1 MLKTFLATVNPMLTM
16 FSCMVIGFVL
26 KKFHILPDNA
36 SKTVAKLLTW
46 VACPALSFSVM
57 ARYFTV
63 NTISKYITSITMGT
77 IYITVAIV
85 TAFLIAPLL
94 VRKRTY
100 ERNVY
105 RYAMAF
111 ANSGYMGEPLVLSIF
126 GDVVLSYYKMATL
139 PVSIA
144 IYAWGVG
151 TLVPDGEKK
160 DSFFK
165 KMLNPPLVSMLLG
178 MIAGLICG
186 FIVKD
191 VPDGSTAYD
200 VLFPAF
206 IKSTLDSLQAC
217 MGPIAMILA
226 GVTVANYDFLNMF
239 KKKKVYVAAA
249 LRLIVLPAILLATM
263 FGIKELCNLIFGLSI
278 SSTPIFLLFFATAT
292 PLGLNT
298 VVFPEAYDA
307 DPEIGASMAMISHTL
322 CVITIPLMYSLLTFI
337 LGDPVFSF

>member
-16 FSCMVIGFVL
+16 FFCMVIGFAL
-26 KKFHILPDNA
+26 KKCRILPDNA

-63 NTISKYITSITMGT
+63 TTISKYVTSITMGT
-77 IYITVAIV
+77 VYVVLAIV
-85 TAFLIAPLL
+85 AAFLIAPLL

-111 ANSGYMGEPLVLSIF
+111 ANSGYMGEPLVQSIF

-151 TLVPDGEKK
+151 TLVPSGNKK
-160 DSFFK
+160 ESVLK
-165 KMLNPPLVSMLLG
+165 KMLNPPLVSMLIG
-178 MIAGLICG
+178 MAVGMICG

-191 VPDGSTAYD
+191 VPNGSTAYD
-200 VLFPAF
+200 VIFPSF
-206 IKSTLDSLQAC
+206 IVGTLDSLKAC

-226 GVTVANYDFLNMF
+226 GVTVANYDFLGMF
-239 KKKKVYVAAA
+239 KKKKVYVATA
-249 LRLIVLPAILLATM
+249 LRLIVLPTILLASL

-278 SSTPIFLLFFATAT
+278 SNTPIFLLFFASAT

-322 CVITIPLMYSLLTFI
+322 CVISIPLMYSILTLI
-337 LGDPVFSF
+337 LGEPVFTV